1 MGVRREGRNSLRP
14 PRMGNGRDALGPLR
28 PCGFASLRQPDAC
41 GAGESCASV
50 GPTPF
55 SVERELDP
63 PVQCA
68 AVGDNRPPANE
79 SMPKWSNAIA
89 NRKS

>member
-1 MGVRREGRNSLRP
+1 MC
-14 PRMGNGRDALGPLR
+14 NGRDALGPLR

-41 GAGESCASV
+41 GAGESRASV
-50 GPTPF
+50 GPTPY

-68 AVGDNRPPANE
+68 AVEYNRPPANE

>member
-1 MGVRREGRNSLRP
+1 
-14 PRMGNGRDALGPLR
+14 MGNGRDALGPLR

-63 PVQCA
+63 L
-68 AVGDNRPPANE
+68 ANE
-79 SMPKWSNAIA
+79 SMPKWPNAIGDTTIHYQLPTA
-89 NRKS
+89 N

>member
-41 GAGESCASV
+41 GAGESCASI
-50 GPTPF
+50 GPMPF
-55 SVERELDP
+55 SVERELDL
-63 PVQCA
+63 PVA
-68 AVGDNRPPANE
+68 MAPSPSYRGEAPYGTRRRGAVAT
-79 SMPKWSNAIA
+79 K
-89 NRKS
+89 

>member
-1 MGVRREGRNSLRP
+1 
-14 PRMGNGRDALGPLR
+14 MGNGRDALGPLR

-41 GAGESCASV
+41 GAGESRASV

-68 AVGDNRPPANE
+68 AVEDNRPPANE
-79 SMPKWSNAIA
+79 SMPKWPNAIGDATIHYQLPTA
-89 NRKS
+89 N